1 LPGLVESVTLALR
14 FSSNVKGYPVQISFV
29 HSTEEL
35 RILREEWNILLQR
48 SATNVPFLRHE
59 YLYTWWTTLG
69 GGEWSQGEL
78 WLGVGRKEDGELIG
92 VAPLFK
98 TQFPDGKPGFMLL
111 GTLEIS
117 DYLDFIVPDEKVDG
131 FAHSLLT
138 VLDEQE
144 ASNWQVL
151 DLYNLPIGSPSIGA
165 LEQAAKQ
172 RGWNVIRERLQPC
185 PVISLE
191 GTWEDYLASLSKK
204 QRHELR
210 RKLRRASEHTPEVVW
225 RIVQPDNDIE
235 REAEILFNLMAFDTK
250 KEEFLTSA
258 MRAQFLQTIKAAHEN
273 DWLHLSFLDVGGEPA
288 AGALNFDYEG
298 RLWIYNTGINPT
310 YLSLSPGWVLLGYLI
325 QWAIENNR
333 HTIDFMRGD
342 ETYKY
347 RLGGV
352 DTFIERLKIS
362 R

>member
-1 LPGLVESVTLALR
+1 
-14 FSSNVKGYPVQISFV
+14 VQISFV

-35 RILREEWNILLQR
+35 RILQEEWNMLLQR

-78 WLGVGRKEDGELIG
+78 WLGVGRNENGELIG

-144 ASNWQVL
+144 TSNWQVL

-165 LEQAAKQ
+165 LEQAAKR